1 MGMSS
6 GNGGGMMA
14 EINVTPFVD
23 VMLVLLVIFMVTT
36 PLMVSGM
43 DVDLPRADAPPL
55 EVEDEDQLVLSITA
69 DNRYYINKSE
79 IPIEEMDRRLAAI
92 AKENPGQNVFLK
104 ADGSV
109 TYEVVTQLMSAAKA
123 AGIEKV
129 GLVTQPGSGIDE

>member
-1 MGMSS
+1 MAMTGPS
-6 GNGGGMMA
+6 GGGMMS

-43 DVDLPRADAPPL
+43 DVDLPRAEAPPL
-55 EVEDEDQLVLSITA
+55 QASEDQLVLSITA
-69 DNRYYINKSE
+69 ERRYYINKSE
-79 IPIEEMDRRLAAI
+79 IPAEELGRRLSAI
-92 AKENPGQNVFLK
+92 ARENPGQDVFLK

-109 TYEVVTQLMSAAKA
+109 PYEAVTQLMAAAKG

-129 GLVTQPGSGIDE
+129 GLVTQPGSGIE

>member
-1 MGMSS
+1 MAMTGPS
-6 GNGGGMMA
+6 GGGMMS

-43 DVDLPRADAPPL
+43 DVDLPRAEAPPL
-55 EVEDEDQLVLSITA
+55 KASEDQLVLSITA
-69 DNRYYINKSE
+69 DRRYYINKSE
-79 IPIEEMDRRLAAI
+79 IPLGELDRRLSAI
-92 AKENPGQNVFLK
+92 ARENPGQDVFLK

-109 TYEVVTQLMSAAKA
+109 PYEAVTQLMAAAKS

-129 GLVTQPGSGIDE
+129 GLVTQPGSGIE